1 MAENTIF
8 DNDDNVFENVGF
20 DNGDEVSSSGPD
32 PIDIEK
38 VTIAEILGNWDEA
51 PLEFRQQIKEFIER
65 DNIDLGELSSQ
76 DLISMSVAARMEIE
90 HRRKQAEEKKAQSN
104 GTNKNGSNSNNA
116 KADQTGNSQSG
127 NPVPTPP
134 TSPASQGPS
143 SPGLASGNNGAQSP
157 SPKKPKSPKK
167 STSSVGNNDTGNNSS
182 CQQNKPKKNPYAT
195 GKNKMPSPIK
205 YSNNNSGSG
214 NQMYKMADRM
224 HRMHLNNYG
233 NNNQANNNFFPS
245 SGGNGPRPTG
255 SHCNQNN
262 FCKNNTNSYQ
272 NKFYN
277 NSSYNKTSQNQ
288 VTLLTIRKIIIY
300 HDFAVEQLES
310 DDFAWKK
317 DLTNKLKGLILE
329 KACYMDEDC
338 CYLKYLRNIFYFLT
352 SKGVGLKENLMF
364 KYNNLSKYINETAF
378 EYCNRI
384 KAAFRNAYP
393 GVDHR
398 FDDGLRT
405 RCLNSLDHDTRG
417 SVEAELRRF
426 KVPGGH
432 CDNEQLLQ
440 IIDNV
445 EEFNRVTYGRVDVNA
460 GFYSDRQKDNS
471 RKNDN
476 YRQIDDLN
484 RSFKQTNSDNT
495 RTRRRTS
502 SVREENKNLYDL
514 EELLSPTY
522 SRQGPCGHYIG
533 HFTYCNICR
542 KSCRLCGRDHDLFSC
557 YLYLKSN
564 GPVSTKMIGFNN
576 IGTPHINR
584 TLTDVNVC
592 ADVKNVVINKVAY
605 SNKLNKTSNKVIGKN
620 KKRVNKL
627 KKLNANQLAKV
638 LQRETSE
645 CSSTDQSEA
654 TTTKDQLKENKKV
667 RFNNKKSEVLFKE
680 GWKINEL
687 TNKSVIKDIKIDF
700 DKIPLNEDFIILD
713 NDVEI
718 AEVENK
724 IEIMHDTNLELN
736 KICKINNKFEN
747 IVLDVTNI
755 NKNNDYVP
763 MEIVSLDW
771 NNNIRVNVP
780 DTPDAEVDQL
790 INFDVMK
797 VTGEDFNTVLNEE
810 LPTSELQIVPK
821 TANIKWPSRSVNR
834 SDNYNNYINNESYNV
849 SSHNFLNNQC
859 NYKIN
864 EEFDCFSEA
873 MTSLIQPPFA
883 FFRLLFACIF
893 AILNNFN
900 NTLNKANIASV
911 GCFKSDKFVNRSKF
925 KNNYVYNVNSNANK
939 ANEGSRQALKD
950 LLFSADFLFDLPY
963 KNNDTAEFLQ
973 HATVMTDSVD
983 CSVGSTVRAPDNN
996 TGVRSSGVMED
1007 KTVNTEEMGEHAN
1020 CFVDNKNN
1028 KSNDIFTIYVGLGKH
1043 VVLALADSGAV
1054 YSSIHPDLVRQLD
1067 IPTHG
1072 LPYP

>member
-445 EEFNRVTYGRVDVNA
+445 EEFNRVTYGRVD
-460 GFYSDRQKDNS
+460 
-471 RKNDN
+471 
-476 YRQIDDLN
+476 
-484 RSFKQTNSDNT
+484 
-495 RTRRRTS
+495 
-502 SVREENKNLYDL
+502 
-514 EELLSPTY
+514 
-522 SRQGPCGHYIG
+522 
-533 HFTYCNICR
+533 
-542 KSCRLCGRDHDLFSC
+542 
-557 YLYLKSN
+557 SN

-911 GCFKSDKFVNRSKF
+911 GCFKSDKFVNRS
-925 KNNYVYNVNSNANK
+925 
-939 ANEGSRQALKD
+939 
-950 LLFSADFLFDLPY
+950 
-963 KNNDTAEFLQ
+963 
-973 HATVMTDSVD
+973 
-983 CSVGSTVRAPDNN
+983 
-996 TGVRSSGVMED
+996 
-1007 KTVNTEEMGEHAN
+1007 
-1020 CFVDNKNN
+1020 
-1028 KSNDIFTIYVGLGKH
+1028 LGKH